1 MLRENGFEPDDM
13 PDEDEIKLYFLRKI
27 ASGSATPEQVEAA
40 LEELSG
46 SR

>member
-1 MLRENGFEPDDM
+1 M
-13 PDEDEIKLYFLRKI
+13 PDEGTRSKLYFLRKI